1 MSVNIVS
8 RILVNNHTFKLR
20 RDSLHPQG
28 YSPPET
34 VIFQKEK
41 KYETQPRI
49 GLPVQGRVTVPSS
62 CLINHHFYDGI

>member
-34 VIFQKEK
+34 VIFQIEK
-41 KYETQPRI
+41 KMKHNPE
-49 GLPVQGRVTVPSS
+49 
-62 CLINHHFYDGI
+62 